1 MPPWT
6 GLSLGWPYSGH
17 CPQPRQAPGTGSFL
31 DFQGRGTR
39 AALRCQEAA
48 PGCPLSA
55 RAGSSAK
62 GPGAVR
68 FWRKGPQVGAA
79 VAECERFRREITGDN
94 PAQDGAAR
102 QETSSREPAAGRVG
116 EGCRSLTALQPAGQP
131 QGVGQRP
138 HAWCLLPTHCPSP
151 FRMHSLTPELW
162 MGWREKPS
170 SKVSSIS
177 KVPRVHRRKP
187 QGRL

>member
-1 MPPWT
+1 MSGSSPRLPP
-6 GLSLGWPYSGH
+6 
-17 CPQPRQAPGTGSFL
+17 
-31 DFQGRGTR
+31 
-39 AALRCQEAA
+39 
-48 PGCPLSA
+48 SA

-68 FWRKGPQVGAA
+68 FWGKGPQVGAA

-94 PAQDGAAR
+94 PAQDGAAQ

-116 EGCRSLTALQPAGQP
+116 EGCRSLTSLQPAGQP

-138 HAWCLLPTHCPSP
+138 HTWCLLPTHCPSP

-170 SKVSSIS
+170 SKVSSVSEGGTQSSPQEASRQAVSGPLFTVLICS
-177 KVPRVHRRKP
+177 KIRMTRRPPGSKTDEA
-187 QGRL
+187 G